1 MLWRQ
6 DLSFE
11 KLIQKT
17 KILFLS
23 LLCCTVTAQED
34 VLNFIETLPD
44 DIKEDILNNQQQNI
58 TSPIEVENSLQNSIS
73 QEYENFGF
81 SFFNMESSTNSPVL
95 DIPLQGDYTISLNDE
110 VELLL
115 IGNNEKL
122 IKARVDLG
130 GNINIPE
137 IGSIQIANITL
148 LEANKKIEK
157 IIESIYRY

>member
-6 DLSFE
+6 DLSFK
-11 KLIQKT
+11 KLIQKKL

-23 LLCCTVTAQED
+23 LLCCTATAQED

-115 IGNNEKL
+115 IDNNEKL

-137 IGSIQIANITL
+137 IGSIQIANITF
-148 LEANKKIEK
+148 EANKK
-157 IIESIYRY
+157 